1 MGKILTI
8 IKREYLTRVKTRA
21 FIISTIIT
29 PLLLLAMVLGPIFF
43 VVRGGGERRVT
54 VIDQSGEPGVFE
66 AIERSVDARSDST
79 DEANRRDPGPGRTR
93 YVLTLR
99 TVRPDEKLEEAM
111 RPYNEQASRDADST
125 YLVLKP
131 GLIDGTEP
139 EYYARNT
146 SDFSIQTLQRAVS
159 EAVVG
164 LKLKRAGLDQT
175 RINEYTRPVSL
186 KTNKITS
193 GGEIQEGGRMD
204 FLVAFV
210 MLFFLYITL
219 LFYGLFVLR
228 GVIEEKQSR
237 IIEVLVSSAKPTQIM
252 LGKVIGIGLVGL
264 TQITLWALSAW
275 LLTTFGVRALA
286 TGAPPVP
293 AIPPSLLVYFVVFFV
308 LGYFLYATL
317 YALVGATVTSED
329 DAQQA
334 QMPVTML
341 LVVPMI
347 VANMVIANPMGG
359 PAMVLSMIPFFAP
372 IIMMMRIAA
381 VNPPLWQVLLSM
393 GIMVLTI
400 LGVIWLA
407 ARIYRVGI
415 LMYGKRP
422 SIAELG
428 KWLRYS

>member
-1 MGKILTI
+1 MDKILTI
-8 IKREYLTRVKTRA
+8 IKREYLIRVKTRA
-21 FIISTIIT
+21 FLISTIAT
-29 PLLLLAMVLGPIFF
+29 PLVLLAMVLGPIFF

-66 AIERSVDARSDST
+66 AIERSVDARSDT
-79 DEANRRDPGPGRTR
+79 ADEANRRDPGPGRTR
-93 YVLTLR
+93 YLLTLR
-99 TVRPDEKLEEAM
+99 MVRPDEKLEEVT
-111 RPYNEQASRDADST
+111 RPYNEQASKDADST

-131 GLIDGTEP
+131 GLIQGTQP

-159 EAVVG
+159 EAVIG
-164 LKLKRAGLDQT
+164 LKLKRAGLDQA
-175 RINEYTRPVSL
+175 RISDYTRPVNL

-193 GGEIQEGGRMD
+193 AGEVQEGGRMD

-219 LFYGLFVLR
+219 LFYGLFVMR

-237 IIEVLVSSAKPTQIM
+237 IIEVLVSSVKPAQIM
-252 LGKVIGIGLVGL
+252 LGKVVGIGLVGL
-264 TQITLWALSAW
+264 TQISLWALSAW
-275 LLTTFGVRALA
+275 LLTTFGARALA
-286 TGAPPVP
+286 GGGPAVP
-293 AIPPSLLVYFVVFFV
+293 AIPPSLFVYFVVFFV
-308 LGYFLYATL
+308 LGFFLYATL
-317 YALVGATVTSED
+317 YALVGAIVSNED
-329 DAQQA
+329 DAQQV

-359 PAMVLSMIPFFAP
+359 PAIVLSMIPFFTP

-381 VNPPLWQVLLSM
+381 VNPPLWQVLLSI
-393 GIMVLTI
+393 GIMLVTT
-400 LGVIWLA
+400 LGAIWVA

-422 SIAELG
+422 TIAELG